1 MPTAA
6 SSSIAR
12 ARAACLEMCSCAR
25 ICSAICQPT
34 RYTGFSEVIG
44 SWKIMA
50 IPVPRIAR
58 IWSWFSVIRSRPL

>member
-6 SSSIAR
+6 SSSAAL
-12 ARAACLEMCSCAR
+12 ARAACLEMRSCAR

-44 SWKIMA
+44 SWKIME
-50 IPVPRIAR
+50 IPVPRIWR
-58 IWSWFSVIRSRPL
+58 IWSLLSVMRSWPL